1 MVYRR
6 RMRFA
11 ISAPN
16 VGEPTALIELAE
28 LAESSGWHGFFLWDH
43 LHLRRDL
50 HLDVDDPWVVL
61 GGCAAR
67 TTSLHLGT
75 LVTPL
80 ARRRPHVV
88 AKQVTTLDHMTGGKA
103 ILGVGLGV
111 PAEEE
116 YGAFGE
122 PIDAKVHAAM
132 LDEALEVVTGLWS
145 GEPHSFAGEHYQVD
159 GAHFLPRPVQQP
171 RPPVW
176 VAALW
181 PHRRP
186 LRRAAR
192 WDGVVPLNP
201 TGKPLTPEIV
211 QQVVGVIAELRSLD
225 GFDVVVTASE
235 GVDASEYAEAG
246 ATWVIESIWP
256 HPNGWYDELRAKCA
270 AGPPR

>member
-1 MVYRR
+1 MH
-6 RMRFA
+6 FA
-11 ISAPN
+11 VSTPN
-16 VGEPTALIELAE
+16 VGEPAALVELAE
-28 LAESSGWHGFFLWDH
+28 LAEARGWHGFFVWDH

-50 HLDVDDPWVVL
+50 QLDVDDPWVVL
-61 GGCAAR
+61 GACAAR
-67 TTSLHLGT
+67 TTSLHLGP

-88 AKQVTTLDHMTGGKA
+88 AKQMTTLDHLTAGKA

-111 PAEEE
+111 PPDEE

-122 PIDAKVHAAM
+122 PIEPKVHAAM
-132 LDEALEVVTGLWS
+132 LDEGLDVLAGLWS
-145 GEPHSFAGEHYQVD
+145 GEPFTYEGMHFRVD

-181 PHRRP
+181 PNRRP

-192 WDGVVPLNP
+192 WDGVVPLSP
-201 TGKPLTPEIV
+201 TGEPLTPD
-211 QQVVGVIAELRSLD
+211 VVREVVAVIAELRPVD
-225 GFDVVVTASE
+225 DFDVVVTAAD
-235 GVDASEYAEAG
+235 GVRASEFADAG
-246 ATWVIESIWP
+246 ATWMIESIWP
-256 HPNGWYDELRAKCA
+256 HPGDWYEELKAKIA